1 VKTYPLFK
9 RVHFWHAAVSMFLR
23 STNRKKD
30 GKDHRYFSIVENR
43 RLVGGKTTQR
53 TVLYLGEINDQQQT
67 AWRKTLDVFD
77 EHEQRYTTVSLF
89 SDDQPIPADAVDRV
103 QVRLSGLELRR
114 PRVFGNCWLACD
126 LWHQLGLDE
135 FWRQHL
141 PEARELVSWEKVLRL
156 LVVNRWLEPGSE
168 FQVHRQWF
176 VDSAMDELLEEDFAV
191 AGKDRLYR
199 CLDRVLEHK
208 RELFVWLKQ
217 KWADLFQADFEVL
230 LYDLTSTYFEGEM
243 EQNPKAR
250 RGYSRD
256 GRPDCL
262 QLVIALVVT
271 TDGFPLAYEV
281 MNGNTSDRATLRAF
295 LDDIEKTYGK
305 AKRTWVMD
313 RGIPSEAILKEMR
326 EPERETF
333 YLVGTPKGK
342 IHQHEKKW
350 LDLPWQKVRDSVQVK
365 LYQDGGE
372 LYVLAK
378 SEGRQAKEI
387 AIRRK
392 RLARLLRKLRAMRKS
407 LPKRDQLL
415 LRIGAAK
422 KEAGRAFGFV
432 KIRLPQTGEAVT
444 RETFS
449 FQTDKAKLKAA
460 EQRDGHYLL
469 RSNLTAENPAVLW
482 TRYVQLTQ
490 IESVF
495 RCLKSELSIRPIHHQ
510 LEHRADAHVLI
521 AFLAYCLQ
529 VTLKNRLM
537 IHASGLTPAA
547 VLEKMATI
555 QMVEVW
561 IPMLDGRWLMLPRYT
576 QPDKDVQAM
585 LNKLDITLPSQPPPR
600 IKSSQTLP
608 TPTKPAAGQPVL
620 W

>member
-1 VKTYPLFK
+1 
-9 RVHFWHAAVSMFLR
+9 MFLR

-43 RLVGGKTTQR
+43 RLPGDKTVQR
-53 TVLYLGEINDQQQT
+53 TVLYLGEINDQQQA
-67 AWRKTLDVFD
+67 AWRKTLQVFD
-77 EHEQRYTTVSLF
+77 ETEQRYATMSLF
-89 SDDQPIPADAVDRV
+89 PDDRELPADALDSV

-114 PRVFGNCWLACD
+114 PRTFGNCWLACE

-135 FWRQHL
+135 FWQQGL
-141 PEARELVSWEKVLRL
+141 PAGREAVSWEKVLRL
-156 LVVNRWLEPGSE
+156 LVVNRLLDPGSE
-168 FQVHRQWF
+168 FYVHRQWF
-176 VDSAMDELLEEDFAV
+176 VDSAMDELLETGFAV
-191 AGKDRLYR
+191 AERDRLYR
-199 CLDRVLEHK
+199 CLDRVLARK
-208 RELFVWLKQ
+208 TELFVWLRQ
-217 KWADLFQADFEVL
+217 KWADLFHADFEVL

-243 EQNPKAR
+243 ERNQKAK

-256 GRPDCL
+256 HRPDCL

-271 TDGFPLAYEV
+271 PDGFPLAYEV
-281 MNGNTSDRATLRAF
+281 MNGNTADSTTLRGF
-295 LDDIEKTYGK
+295 LKKIEERYGK
-305 AKRTWVMD
+305 ARRVWVMD
-313 RGIPSEAILKEMR
+313 RGIPSEAMLKEMR
-326 EPERETF
+326 EQEGTL
-333 YLVGTPKGK
+333 YLVGTPKGR
-342 IHQHEKKW
+342 INQHEKQW
-350 LDLPWQKVRDSVQVK
+350 LDLPWQKVRESVEVK
-365 LYQDGGE
+365 LYQHEGE

-378 SEGRQAKEI
+378 SEGRQAKEK
-387 AIRRK
+387 AMRRK
-392 RLARLLRKLRAMRKS
+392 RLARLLRKLHAMRKS

-432 KIRLPQTGEAVT
+432 NIQIPGVRQTVT

-449 FQTDKAKLKAA
+449 FRVDKAKLKAA

-469 RSNLTAENPAVLW
+469 RSNLTGEDPAVLW

-495 RCLKSELSIRPIHHQ
+495 RCLKSELGIRPIHHQ

-537 IHASGLTPAA
+537 IHAPGLTAAA
-547 VLEKMATI
+547 VLEKLATI

-561 IPMLDGRWLMLPRYT
+561 IPMVDGRWLVLPRHT
-576 QPDKDVQAM
+576 QPEKDVQAM
-585 LNKLDITLPSQPPPR
+585 LAHLQMSLPSQPPPR
-600 IKSSQTLP
+600 IKASQASPLAVRQ
-608 TPTKPAAGQPVL
+608 PAPQPSL

>member
-1 VKTYPLFK
+1 
-9 RVHFWHAAVSMFLR
+9 MFLR

-43 RLVGGKTTQR
+43 RLLGGKTTQR

-77 EHEQRYTTVSLF
+77 ENEQRYATVSLF
-89 SDDQPIPADAVDRV
+89 PDDQPIPADAVDSV

-114 PRVFGNCWLACD
+114 PREFGNCWLACE
-126 LWHQLGLDE
+126 LWRQLGLDE
-135 FWRQHL
+135 FWRQRL
-141 PEARELVSWEKVLRL
+141 PEAREKVSWEKVLQL
-156 LVVNRWLEPGSE
+156 LVVNRLLDPGSE

-281 MNGNTSDRATLRAF
+281 MNGNTSERTTLRSF

-305 AKRTWVMD
+305 ARRTWVMD

-342 IHQHEKKW
+342 INQHEKKW
-350 LDLPWQKVRDSVQVK
+350 LELPWQKVRDAVQVK
-365 LYQDGGE
+365 LYQDDGE

-392 RLARLLRKLRAMRKS
+392 RLVRLLRKLRAMRKS

-422 KEAGRAFGFV
+422 KEAGRAFGLV

-449 FQTDKAKLKAA
+449 FQTDKTKLKAA

-469 RSNLTAENPAVLW
+469 RSNLTAEDPAVLW

-537 IHASGLTPAA
+537 IHASGLTPAS
-547 VLEKMATI
+547 VFEKMATI

-576 QPDKDVQAM
+576 QPEKDVQAM
-585 LNKLDITLPSQPPPR
+585 LNKLDITLPCQPPPR

-608 TPTKPAAGQPVL
+608 SPTKPAAAQPVL